1 MLHSDKIVW
10 ITSYP
15 KSGNTWIRAFLSDYL
30 FSENKD
36 FEFSLLHNI
45 EKFPK
50 KRLFPDCIVE
60 PESSGLRSILSGY
73 ENFFHNVID
82 FKFDNNDPTLFFLQR
97 LRDESHRFAISAHRA
112 KRK

>member
-1 MLHSDKIVW
+1 MLFSDKIVW
-10 ITSYP
+10 LASYP
-15 KSGNTWIRAFLSDYL
+15 KSGNTWVRAFLSDYL

-60 PESSGLRSILSGY
+60 PESSGLRSILNGY
-73 ENFFHNVID
+73 ENFLSIQTYFSRPNLILC
-82 FKFDNNDPTLFFLQR
+82 PPEALFV
-97 LRDESHRFAISAHRA
+97 A
-112 KRK
+112 